1 MPANTIINVKLFG
14 EEIGRIG
21 RDAHAQQSSFQ
32 YNPDY
37 LEQSNLTQIFPK
49 TGIIRRT
56 QYVQLFRQF
65 DSETFKGIPPQF
77 ADSLPDV
84 FGSIIFK
91 AWLSNRD
98 QSSIS
103 VLEQLAYVGKRGMGA
118 LEYSPIK
125 QLSDNTTIDLDETI
139 DVLKSVLD
147 LKQTTQQKD
156 LGHQSLLNIFKI
168 GTSAGG
174 ARPKILISE
183 HKQEGTIIPGDL
195 EVSDDY
201 HHYLVKLDLGD
212 DANYPRQII
221 EYCYYQTLKKLGIQ
235 MMESKLIEDKHFATL
250 RYDRQHGEKQHVL
263 TATGMT
269 GWDYKD
275 PVMSTYENLF
285 NLCSYLKLSHAEIQ
299 ELYKRM
305 VFNVIYG
312 NSDDH
317 LKNHSFIY
325 DREQDR
331 WRLSPVYDVTYALNP
346 LLNIKS
352 PNRALSLNGKRN
364 SITLEDVLSI
374 ADAYTIKD
382 PKGIIREVQS
392 QRDGLIATLA
402 EHDVPPVVI
411 EAMSE
416 TIVPLV

>member
-1 MPANTIINVKLFG
+1 
-14 EEIGRIG
+14 
-21 RDAHAQQSSFQ
+21 
-32 YNPDY
+32 
-37 LEQSNLTQIFPK
+37 
-49 TGIIRRT
+49 
-56 QYVQLFRQF
+56 
-65 DSETFKGIPPQF
+65 
-77 ADSLPDV
+77 
-84 FGSIIFK
+84 
-91 AWLSNRD
+91 
-98 QSSIS
+98 
-103 VLEQLAYVGKRGMGA
+103 
-118 LEYSPIK
+118 
-125 QLSDNTTIDLDETI
+125 
-139 DVLKSVLD
+139 
-147 LKQTTQQKD
+147 
-156 LGHQSLLNIFKI
+156 
-168 GTSAGG
+168 
-174 ARPKILISE
+174 
-183 HKQEGTIIPGDL
+183 
-195 EVSDDY
+195 
-201 HHYLVKLDLGD
+201 
-212 DANYPRQII
+212 
-221 EYCYYQTLKKLGIQ
+221 
-235 MMESKLIEDKHFATL
+235 
-250 RYDRQHGEKQHVL
+250 
-263 TATGMT
+263 MT